1 MKSRH
6 NNTNHINRKGSYS
19 IMKKNRENKNEPTI
33 APGLDDQNELEQN
46 ATKNEIKKG
55 ESTSVYTLSYDE
67 VDPSE

>member
-1 MKSRH
+1 M
-6 NNTNHINRKGSYS
+6 
-19 IMKKNRENKNEPTI
+19 MKKNRKNMNEPTI

-46 ATKNEIKKG
+46 ATQNEIKKG